1 MKVVQI
7 NSFSNGST
15 GKIMMSIHEEL
26 LKQGYDS
33 YVVWGRG
40 RKSNNYRELYLNDK
54 IGVYFHAFYSRITGK
69 TGFASKISTKKLLKK
84 LDEINPDIIHLHN
97 LHGYYINIELLF
109 NYLKEKN
116 IKVVW
121 TLHDCW
127 AFTGQC
133 PHFTLCKCD
142 KWKNGC
148 NKCPMIDQYPKTFID
163 KSEWNYKMKKK
174 LFTCIEDLTIVTPSL
189 WLSKLVKQSFLKEY
203 PVKVINNGVD
213 TSIFKPTSSNFREKY
228 HLEDKKIVLGVA
240 SVWDRRKGLND
251 FIELSKVLDDEYKIV
266 LIGLTKKQIKM
277 LPNNILGITRTENQQ
292 ELAGIYS
299 TSDIFFNP
307 TYEDNY
313 PTVNLE
319 SIACGT
325 PVLTYDVGG
334 SGEFLSLLKEY
345 KANYIIENKNFKNVL
360 YIKEKIDIILF
371 CKITNVFK
379 IELDL
384 KCMIDR
390 YLSLYKRG

>member
-1 MKVVQI
+1 MKIVQI
-7 NSFSNGST
+7 NTFSNGST
-15 GKIMMSIHEEL
+15 GNIMMNIHKEL
-26 LKQGYDS
+26 LKKGVDS

-40 RKSNNYRELYLNDK
+40 RKSQNQNEIYMNDK
-54 IGVYFHAFYSRITGK
+54 LGVYFHAFYSRITGK
-69 TGFASKISTKKLLKK
+69 TGFASKISTKKLLKR

-97 LHGYYINIELLF
+97 LHGYYINIEMLF
-109 NYLKEKN
+109 NYIKN
-116 IKVVW
+116 KHIKVVW

-240 SVWDRRKGLND
+240 SVWDKRKGLND
-251 FIELSKVLDDEYKIV
+251 FIELSKILDDEYKIV
-266 LIGLTKKQIKM
+266 LIGLSKKQIRN
-277 LPNNILGITRTENQQ
+277 LPSNILGITRTENQQ
-292 ELAGIYS
+292 ELAGIYGASDVFLNLSVEESFGLTTVEAYLCGSKVIAYNS
-299 TSDIFFNP
+299 TASRDICKEIN
-307 TYEDNY
+307 
-313 PTVNLE
+313 
-319 SIACGT
+319 GT
-325 PVLTYDVGG
+325 LVEAHDLIG
-334 SGEFLSLLKEY
+334 LKD
-345 KANYIIENKNFKNVL
+345 IIKNFAQSNNDNIVVNYESTNMLKQYITL
-360 YIKEKIDIILF
+360 YDS
-371 CKITNVFK
+371 
-379 IELDL
+379 
-384 KCMIDR
+384 R
-390 YLSLYKRG
+390 